1 MDYYGHLYHSTV
13 LSCENAHRDA
23 CAQQGEPRRR
33 EKCRKYE
40 KSSRK
45 ARVRPAREAR
55 AAAGARAEVV
65 ALAAFR
71 GRAQVGAAAGLLR
84 LAAVAPI
91 SVLPAEHERE
101 IFGAARARCRG
112 CGGFNGG
119 VFARRASQ

>member
-55 AAAGARAEVV
+55 AAAGAWKRDATDLSTRQ
-65 ALAAFR
+65 LAR
-71 GRAQVGAAAGLLR
+71 QRLVTPAAAEFHVSHVHLALLPPD
-84 LAAVAPI
+84 A
-91 SVLPAEHERE
+91 
-101 IFGAARARCRG
+101 
-112 CGGFNGG
+112 
-119 VFARRASQ
+119 